1 MKRNSGIHTVAL
13 SKPKQGY
20 HALQA
25 MADDAYA
32 QGYSVEQK
40 RDRYNLNHTYELN
53 GMSDQGISVKIKQ
66 FATHP
71 GFARVKL
78 ALGSMLSGSYDPLRL
93 YDGDGWD
100 SIQEIFRDSL
110 QLEGLCDGLNKLALA
125 RVDMTEDSKLD
136 NAAAAD
142 AYVAV
147 IAKSVKSGKYRRHR
161 FSGASDDVD
170 DPAVA
175 NRHSVEYCTK
185 TRRKDRKRQRE
196 TGTQPRTAFKAYNKG
211 FDINRINRKKGTP
224 DRVAEDVLRLEL
236 THTGTALRRKLKLG
250 KGASNGKIVDTAT
263 ERAHELIWRFM
274 KASMFVGGDFLRY
287 DHAVKLIE
295 TSTKIK
301 DEDRQPMLELV
312 RKCSDCE
319 NICNAARAMELNRK
333 SLEKLLRR
341 FKKLGISPVTIPNN
355 NPIKRLPSLTELM
368 GEENANG

>member
-1 MKRNSGIHTVAL
+1 MKRKSGIHTVAF

-53 GMSDQGISVKIKQ
+53 GMSDQGISAKIKQ

-71 GFARVKL
+71 GFVRVKL
-78 ALGSMLSGSYDPLRL
+78 APGSMLSGKYDPLRL
-93 YDGDGWD
+93 YKGNEWD
-100 SIQEIFRDSL
+100 DVQKSFWNSL
-110 QLEGLCDGLNKLALA
+110 QLEGLPDDLNMLALA

-136 NAAAAD
+136 NASAVD
-142 AYVAV
+142 AYVAA
-147 IAKSVKSGKYRRHR
+147 IAKSVKSGKYHRHR
-161 FSGASDDVD
+161 FSGVSDDID
-170 DPAVA
+170 NPAEA

-185 TRRKDRKRQRE
+185 TNRKDKKRQRE
-196 TGTQPRTAFKAYNKG
+196 TGIQPRTAFKAYNKG
-211 FDINRINRKKGTP
+211 FDINRINRKNGSP
-224 DRVAEDVLRLEL
+224 ERIDEDILRLEL

-250 KGASNGKIVDTAT
+250 KGASNGKIVDTAA

-274 KASMFVGGDFLRY
+274 KSAMFVDGGFLRY
-287 DHAVKLIE
+287 DHAVKLVE
-295 TSTKIK
+295 NSKEIK
-301 DEDRQPMLELV
+301 DKDRQPMLELI

-319 NICNAARAMELNRK
+319 NIRNAAKAMGFNRK
-333 SLEKLLRR
+333 ALDKLLRR

-355 NPIKRLPSLTELM
+355 NPVKHLSSLAELM
-368 GEENANG
+368 GERNAD